1 MQLHIY
7 IWIKTSAH
15 RQYKTCE
22 TFISTIL
29 YFQHLSINT
38 QGLRK
43 KASQYVILSSV
54 MITPKALPP
63 EKTRPQYVL
72 PCILL
77 CNYSDSETSTHQ
89 SSLLQPPHSRL
100 NPVCF
105 RSTWQLICIAVLQ
118 YSRRGSVSFTCESFV
133 TDGVKSGSSQTEK
146 LQNTLETL
154 SVLNVLHFHLN
165 SKLYLTSFPLLIFC
179 NYINVPLGHFMAPL
193 SFLNPCTLHSL
204 IIMQAFLDIIIAH
217 LL

>member
-1 MQLHIY
+1 MKISGGKKLTFCFKDVWVFNKKKLLLMQLHIY

-118 YSRRGSVSFTCESFV
+118 KGVRFIYLWVFCYRRCQIWVFSNRKAPEHPGNIERIECTTFSPQLQTVSYFVPFT
-133 TDGVKSGSSQTEK
+133 
-146 LQNTLETL
+146 
-154 SVLNVLHFHLN
+154 
-165 SKLYLTSFPLLIFC
+165 
-179 NYINVPLGHFMAPL
+179 YIL
-193 SFLNPCTLHSL
+193 
-204 IIMQAFLDIIIAH
+204 
-217 LL
+217 